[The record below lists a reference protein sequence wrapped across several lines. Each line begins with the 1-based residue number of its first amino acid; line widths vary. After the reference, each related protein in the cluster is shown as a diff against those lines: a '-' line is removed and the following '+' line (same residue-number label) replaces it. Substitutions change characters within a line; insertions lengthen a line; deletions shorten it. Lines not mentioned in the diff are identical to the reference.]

1 MAVRATVSEHTASKQ
16 RPIGVF
22 DSGLGGL
29 TVVREIMRYLP
40 AEPGVY
46 FGDTARV
53 PYGTKSPEAIR
64 RFSRQNAEV
73 LLKRRVKL
81 VVVACNS
88 SSSFAL
94 TALRRCCPVPV
105 LGVIAPGVDEA
116 LKRTRSGRVGVIA
129 TRATI
134 ESRAYEE
141 ALRKGSGRVKVFA
154 RACPLF
160 VPLAEEGWFDGPVA
174 EEAARIYLSPL
185 KKARVDT
192 VILGCT
198 HYPLLKKVIQ
208 EVMGPEVRLVDSAR
222 AVAERVQVML
232 NRGRSEERSDG
243 NGRWQFLVSDR
254 PQAFEQTARRFLGAR
269 RCATARFRLVK
280 I

>member
-1 MAVRATVSEHTASKQ
+1 
-16 RPIGVF
+16 
-22 DSGLGGL
+22 
-29 TVVREIMRYLP
+29 
-40 AEPGVY
+40 
-46 FGDTARV
+46 
-53 PYGTKSPEAIR
+53 
-64 RFSRQNAEV
+64 
-73 LLKRRVKL
+73 

-88 SSSFAL
+88 SASFAL
-94 TALRRCCPVPV
+94 ASLRRFCPVPV
-105 LGVIAPGVDEA
+105 LGVIEPGVEEA
-116 LKRTRSGRVGVIA
+116 LKRTRLGRVGVIA

-141 ALRKGSGRVKVFA
+141 ALCKAHRRVKVFA

-160 VPLAEEGWFDGPVA
+160 VPLAEEGWFDGPVVK
-174 EEAARIYLSPL
+174 ESARIYLGPL

-222 AVAERVQVML
+222 SVAKRVQGLL
-232 NRGRSEERSDG
+232 NKGGLKERR
-243 NGRWQFLVSDR
+243 NRCGRWQFLVSDR
-254 PQAFEQTARRFLGAR
+254 PQAFEQTARRFLGTRADDKV
-269 RCATARFRLVK
+269 RFRLVK